1 MSKNS
6 KKMSVPVEF
15 DRFIDNLSVQIAREL
30 GLPKNKTQTMRL
42 IASNFEGKMIYKD
55 KKFDFKM
62 F

>member
-15 DRFIDNLSVQIAREL
+15 DRFIDNLSIQVAREL